1 MIEFLAW
8 KEKLE
13 ETTNT
18 CYVKTQQTY
27 CHPKLESM
35 HFALIA
41 LVPVYQYHFST
52 ITAIKERLFYVCCR
66 SGKYKENIKPRTS
79 SKQRIY
85 QKDSRKING
94 TCLSRMYVD
103 NFEDGHVEVEY
114 ISAHTGHTLEIKYLP
129 LPFSTKEEV
138 ATKLSLGVNSTR
150 ILNGKITYI
159 MLCHSGISLHT

>member
-1 MIEFLAW
+1 MPSMIEFLAW

-27 CHPKLESM
+27 CHPILESM

-66 SGKYKENIKPRTS
+66 SGKYKENVKPRIS

-94 TCLSRMYVD
+94 TCLSRKYVD

-114 ISAHTGHTLEIKYLP
+114 ISAHTAVFLIRLYGAP
-129 LPFSTKEEV
+129 L
-138 ATKLSLGVNSTR
+138 ALA
-150 ILNGKITYI
+150 ILHWPTYKQNLAPGWRSAI
-159 MLCHSGISLHT
+159 